1 MDNVPLNW
9 FDFTLVAIFIFGLIR
24 GRKNGMTKELLPLL
38 KWLAVAVVCGLTYKP
53 LGDLLMPYAGLD
65 ALESY
70 LIAYIVV
77 LAVVFFVFSI
87 IKNGVNAKLTGSNIF
102 GDSEYYVGVPAGLAR
117 YACMLVVAMSLF
129 NARFFTNAE
138 IQAHDAYVMKNFGGG
153 LYSGNYFPDLHTVQQ
168 EVFEKSLSGPY
179 VRQYL
184 SALLIAPC
192 QPGARQSVQTVGPTA
207 KSHS

>member
-1 MDNVPLNW
+1 MEGSISQTLAMDNVPLNW

-77 LAVVFFVFSI
+77 LAVVFFVF
-87 IKNGVNAKLTGSNIF
+87 
-102 GDSEYYVGVPAGLAR
+102 
-117 YACMLVVAMSLF
+117 
-129 NARFFTNAE
+129 
-138 IQAHDAYVMKNFGGG
+138 
-153 LYSGNYFPDLHTVQQ
+153 
-168 EVFEKSLSGPY
+168 
-179 VRQYL
+179 
-184 SALLIAPC
+184 
-192 QPGARQSVQTVGPTA
+192 
-207 KSHS
+207 